1 MDLDIALTDE
11 WTTAKGRCSV
21 EIEQIMQMLKG
32 KTEAKFVRFVSDKG
46 PNSCEFCRAHH
57 GKIFRMDDPEK
68 PQLPIHPNCRCKYE
82 EIEESEVPASAGMKD
97 EGLTPV
103 FTGENKKTS
112 KEATA
117 KSTGQ
122 TGKTS
127 IAKREK
133 SSFNHVVV
141 RVMAPGDSGYGKFS
155 TKHRLGDF
163 SQIGMLCCTGIDDLL
178 TCLEKRYPQGNISS
192 LLLIG
197 HSGDDAGFFVGNEN
211 LRSMDKNQIK
221 RFRKLLAPYALLE
234 LRMCSTVRGERGK
247 KAAQRLARTLNVIV
261 IAYENPVTA
270 FAFPAFSADE
280 SDPKKGTKETRYF
293 QPVNRRIFF
302 PR

>member
-1 MDLDIALTDE
+1 M
-11 WTTAKGRCSV
+11 

-32 KTEAKFVRFVSDKG
+32 KTEAEFVRFVSDKG
-46 PNSCEFCRAHH
+46 PNSCKFCRAHH

-82 EIEESEVPASAGMKD
+82 EINESEVPASAGMKD

-103 FTGENKKTS
+103 LKGENKKTS
-112 KEATA
+112 KGATE
-117 KSTGQ
+117 KSTEH

-127 IAKREK
+127 IAKQEK
-133 SSFNHVVV
+133 SSFNHVAV
-141 RVMAPGDSGYGKFS
+141 RVLAPGDSGYGKFS
-155 TKHRLGDF
+155 TVRRFWDY
-163 SQIGMLCCTGIDDLL
+163 SQMGMLSCTSIDDLL
-178 TCLEKRYPQGNISS
+178 TCLEGKYPQGNISS

-197 HSGDDAGFFVGNEN
+197 HAGDDACFFVGNDN
-211 LRSMDKNQIK
+211 LRTMNKNQIK
-221 RFRKLLAPYALLE
+221 RFKKLLAPYALLE
-234 LRMCSTVRGERGK
+234 LRMCSTVRGEEGK

-270 FAFPAFSADE
+270 FGVPAFSADE
-280 SDPKKGTKETRYF
+280 SDPKKGTSETKYF